1 MAVARRGT
9 QRALLASLLL
19 AGIAQAQQAAPVAV
33 PDPAAAPAPAPPV
46 DASAATTA
54 PVSTTLPQDN
64 VTTLGEVRALKPEDE
79 PLDLYRFRNPVKF
92 GDNRFSRDWSE
103 PPSPEQV
110 SMGGGYIMMGVV
122 KGVMAAAKGINKLT
136 RGPAQIQ
143 AAVARP
149 PPELSAEQQQRA
161 LRFCQAQDGCAAPSE
176 N

>member
-1 MAVARRGT
+1 MAGM
-9 QRALLASLLL
+9 LL
-19 AGIAQAQQAAPVAV
+19 AGIAQAQQATPVAV
-33 PDPAAAPAPAPPV
+33 PDPAPVPPV

-54 PVSTTLPQDN
+54 PISTALP
-64 VTTLGEVRALKPEDE
+64 EEE
-79 PLDLYRFRNPVKF
+79 PLDLYRFKNPVKF

-136 RGPAQIQ
+136 GGPSQIQ

-161 LRFCQAQDGCAAPSE
+161 LRFSQEQGAGDASPVK
-176 N
+176 